1 MEKALKGSEEIVDIH
16 HAGTAMRFLTAFFAV
31 NEGREVVLTGSQRM
45 TERPIKVLVEALEQ
59 LGAQITY
66 ENQEGYPPI
75 RIKGQKITASKVNI
89 PANVSSQYISALLL
103 VAPKLENGNRNQF
116 GW

>member
-1 MEKALKGSEEIVDIH
+1 LLLLQALFPNITLANTSNSDDSDAKSIKGNDEVVDIH

-59 LGAQITY
+59 LEQ
-66 ENQEGYPPI
+66 
-75 RIKGQKITASKVNI
+75 
-89 PANVSSQYISALLL
+89 
-103 VAPKLENGNRNQF
+103 
-116 GW
+116 